1 MKTFRANH
9 GTVFH
14 YHEDLGGEITLQVP
28 GREAAAGAN
37 TTRLP
42 LRTVG
47 VSAEDFMQFAAHVA
61 GLPPWQPEKDAFDRQ
76 TTELMLAHVENCPDC
91 NLETRC
97 SKYWTLILERVREK
111 ERRAKN

>member
-9 GTVFH
+9 GTVFRFQD
-14 YHEDLGGEITLQVP
+14 DLSGAVTIWPVLPAQKSPAPVEI
-28 GREAAAGAN
+28 
-37 TTRLP
+37 
-42 LRTVG
+42 
-47 VSAEDFMQFAAHVA
+47 SAEDFMQFAAHVA

-76 TTELMLAHVENCPDC
+76 TTELMLAHVEKCPDC

-97 SKYWTLILERVREK
+97 SKYWTLILDRVREK